1 MKTPKPPKTKKP
13 DLEFFLSIRQPG
25 RRPQKIFPGKKFTIG
40 TDVDCDLM
48 ARDKTFSKS
57 LTLLERRGKDQ
68 YTLCLPDGVSGEL
81 KKGDSHARLESL
93 IKLGL
98 IHTGKGG
105 KFHTITITPGFSF
118 DLTIGEFSI
127 SSGYKVKPPPPP
139 KPPRAKIAHHIPFIS
154 GEERQFGMILAGSI
168 LLHLFL
174 VLYLGTV
181 EIIKPASSIEAI
193 KKLDARFARL
203 ILKPKKKVAPPKV
216 AEKPKEEEKKKEVEE
231 EKPEEKLEEEKKPK
245 RKMTEERKKVVKR
258 VQKKGVLGVIGA
270 KGGILAEF
278 GGGSGIWSDVD
289 DLIASSDV
297 GVVGAGES
305 LAEITGMQIA
315 SAEEIE
321 AEGEFT
327 ERTEEEI
334 LKEKQEK
341 ASFKKKKRKSKKGKK
356 QRNEAEVYMV
366 VKRYVGGIKYIY
378 NSALRRNSSLRGIF
392 SVKVVIS
399 PEGKVKLVEV
409 EKTTLGD
416 EELEK
421 AIVNRVY
428 LWKFRP
434 IPGSEDF
441 AISYT
446 FDFSPVG

>member
-1 MKTPKPPKTKKP
+1 MKITKSSKAKQP

-25 RRPQKIFPGKKFTIG
+25 RRPQKVFPGKKFTIG

-48 ARDKTFSKS
+48 ARDKTFPKS
-57 LTLLERRGKDQ
+57 LTLLEKKGKDK
-68 YTLCLPDGVSGEL
+68 YTLWLPEGVSGEL
-81 KKGDSHARLESL
+81 RKGDTHARLESL

-98 IHTGKGG
+98 VPTGKGG
-105 KFHTITITPGFSF
+105 KFHTITISPGFSF
-118 DLTIGEFSI
+118 DLTVGEFSI
-127 SSGYKVKPPPPP
+127 SSGFKVKPPPPP
-139 KPPRAKIAHHIPFIS
+139 KPPRAKIAHHIPFVS
-154 GEERQFGMILAGSI
+154 GAERQFGMILAASI
-168 LLHLFL
+168 FVHFFMVLFL
-174 VLYLGTV
+174 NSV
-181 EIIKPASSIEAI
+181 EIKEPESSIEAI

-216 AEKPKEEEKKKEVEE
+216 AEKPKEEEKEKEVEE

-245 RKMTEERKKVVKR
+245 RKMTEERKKIVRR

-278 GGGSGIWSDVD
+278 GGGGIWRDVD

-315 SAEEIE
+315 STEELE
-321 AEGEFT
+321 AEGEFS

-334 LKEKQEK
+334 LREKKEK
-341 ASFKKKKRKSKKGKK
+341 ASFKKKKRKSKKAKK

-366 VKRYVGGIKYIY
+366 VKRYVGGIKYLY

-399 PEGKVKLVEV
+399 AEGKVTKVEV
-409 EKTTLGD
+409 QRTTLDD
-416 EELEK
+416 EKLEK
-421 AIVNRVY
+421 AIVSRVY